1 MSQKIVGEKHLS
13 LKLQLHGQVVD
24 AIWFGRTQSLPVQ
37 VTLAYRLDINH
48 WQGMDKVQLQ
58 IEAMQPFYN

>member
-1 MSQKIVGEKHLS
+1 
-13 LKLQLHGQVVD
+13 
-24 AIWFGRTQSLPVQ
+24 VQ
-37 VTLAYRLDINH
+37 ATLAYRLDINH